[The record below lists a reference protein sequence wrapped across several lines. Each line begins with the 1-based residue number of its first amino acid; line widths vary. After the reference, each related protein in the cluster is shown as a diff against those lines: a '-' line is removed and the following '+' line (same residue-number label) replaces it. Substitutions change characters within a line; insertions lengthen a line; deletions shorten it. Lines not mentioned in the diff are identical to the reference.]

1 MNLKII
7 IILIIIFMWFGY
19 FYGYANLGL
28 RISPATAKTMV
39 YASFIGMFFLI
50 FFRDKKEA

>member
-1 MNLKII
+1 MFKVLII
-7 IILIIIFMWFGY
+7 FAIILMWFIY

-28 RISPATAKTMV
+28 RISPATAKTIV
-39 YASFIGMFFLI
+39 YVSFFGMFFLI